1 MYYQTNNTF
10 RDTVFQI
17 SVSEALMIAILHRG
31 ILIVIALQKPIKYMR
46 WSFFVTVNGYTIF
59 AKSSLLDVLAGSDY
73 ASAL

>member
-1 MYYQTNNTF
+1 MYYQINNTF

-17 SVSEALMIAILHRG
+17 SVSEALMTAIFHRG
-31 ILIVIALQKPIKYMR
+31 ILIVITSRKPTRHMR